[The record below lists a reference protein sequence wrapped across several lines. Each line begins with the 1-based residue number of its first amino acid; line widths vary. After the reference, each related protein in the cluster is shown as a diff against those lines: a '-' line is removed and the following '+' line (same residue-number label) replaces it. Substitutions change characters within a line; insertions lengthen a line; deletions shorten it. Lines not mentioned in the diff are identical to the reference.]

1 MLQYNL
7 PVKNGPSPSVNK
19 DKRRRSSM
27 DNPSPRSYSSS
38 GGGGC
43 VWVYISFFALALLV
57 ALILLIVLPSSPSAS
72 DKRTMDKIAAST
84 GERGAGKCATD
95 EALDIIT
102 GTCMMVP
109 HYPSAVSEAIMDPD
123 TRPCDDFYRYAC
135 GTWMDQ
141 HSNTNRGFTAL
152 ALKNAVLTDAIV
164 LNETNRALW
173 NLFSSCEALFV
184 NVSSATA
191 AAKRRRLPMHV
202 ASESANARRVIL
214 DHILEPLRTIDDLPR
229 VFGRLVAAGYTSP
242 VTLSIQR

>member
-7 PVKNGPSPSVNK
+7 PVKNGSTPSVNK
-19 DKRRRSSM
+19 DKRRRSSV
-27 DNPSPRSYSSS
+27 DNPSPRSSSS
-38 GGGGC
+38 GGGGGC
-43 VWVYISFFALALLV
+43 AWVYISFLALALFV
-57 ALILLIVLPSSPSAS
+57 ALILLIVLPSSPAVS
-72 DKRTMDKIAAST
+72 DKKTMDKIAAST
-84 GERGAGKCATD
+84 GERGAGQCATD
-95 EALDIIT
+95 EALDPVT
-102 GTCMMVP
+102 GTCMMIP
-109 HYPSAVSEAIMDPD
+109 HYPSAVSEAIMDPA

-184 NVSSATA
+184 NASSAA
-191 AAKRRRLPMHV
+191 AAKRGRLPKHI

-214 DHILEPLRTIDDLPR
+214 DHILEPFKTIDDLPR

-242 VTLSIQR
+242 VALSIQR